1 MRNDDTIS
9 PTNSPDSFGLGVVLG
24 RLEAKLES
32 TADQTHQRIAGLAR
46 GQDLLIRLTQRAL
59 ERATAPPTGTSSRRP
74 TATATPLPSRFQKI
88 LHKLSGEFLLMA
100 LGAVAKW
107 ALHYVVPASLIAWSA
122 MSGLGSGLAK
132 WLGRLA
138 GAGW

>member
-1 MRNDDTIS
+1 MSTRDNTS
-9 PTNSPDSFGLGVVLG
+9 LTNSPDSFGLGVAVG
-24 RLEAKLES
+24 RLEAK
-32 TADQTHQRIAGLAR
+32 TDQTHQHLAGLAR

-59 ERATAPPTGTSSRRP
+59 EGPPSSTATPTRRR
-74 TATATPLPSRFQKI
+74 TATATPPQPSRLQKL

-107 ALHYVVPASLIAWSA
+107 ALHYVIPATLIAWSA
-122 MSGLGSGLAK
+122 MAGFGSTLAK
-132 WLGRLA
+132 WLGRLV